1 MDSKPTGLVAVIS
14 MFFLFIQILCPAG
27 VTGDITGVCY
37 GRNGNN
43 LPSPADTIAL
53 YKSNHIDAIRMYEP
67 FADMLEALRGS
78 GLSVAFGPR
87 NEQIQSLAQDPA
99 AATNFVATWILPYKN
114 DVAIR
119 WITIGNEVFPGEIA
133 PFVAAAI
140 RNVNA
145 ALTSSGVAGI
155 SVTTVVAMSALQNTY
170 PPSAASFLPDLTEIM
185 TEISSILA
193 ETNSPLMANIYPYFA
208 YASDPKD
215 ISLDY
220 AVFKSNA
227 PVVIDGGFEY
237 SNMFVAMV
245 DGFNAALEKIN
256 AGGVVV
262 TVAESGWPT
271 EGNPPYTSVDNA
283 KAYNSGLLTCGGG
296 ARMRTPRRPGTAV
309 DVFLF
314 EMFRENQKQGPVE
327 QSFGMFSPDMTPVYP
342 LFCPA

>member
-1 MDSKPTGLVAVIS
+1 GFQTDRFSCCYLDALLVHPNHLPSWRCRGHHRSLLRPQRQQPPIPGRYNS
-14 MFFLFIQILCPAG
+14 FIQEQQHRRHPYVRALRRYARSSSRLRPLRRVRSTKRRDPI
-27 VTGDITGVCY
+27 
-37 GRNGNN
+37 
-43 LPSPADTIAL
+43 PSP
-53 YKSNHIDAIRMYEP
+53 R
-67 FADMLEALRGS
+67 
-78 GLSVAFGPR
+78 
-87 NEQIQSLAQDPA
+87 PA

-114 DVAIR
+114 DVAIK
-119 WITIGNEVFPGEIA
+119 WITIGNEVFPGDIA

-140 RNVNA
+140 KNVNT
-145 ALTSSGVAGI
+145 ALTNSGVSGI
-155 SVTTVVAMSALQNTY
+155 AVTTVVAMSALENSY

-185 TEISSILA
+185 TEISSILSQ
-193 ETNSPLMANIYPYFA
+193 TNSPLMANIYPYFA

-220 AVFKSNA
+220 AVFKSNT
-227 PVVIDGGFEY
+227 PVVIDGDLKY

-256 AGGVVV
+256 ARNVVV

-283 KAYNSGLLTCGGG
+283 RAYNLGLLTCGG
-296 ARMRTPRRPGTAV
+296 ATRMRTPRRPETAV

-327 QSFGMFSPDMTPVYP
+327 ESFGMFSPDMTPVYT